1 MPKTWVII
9 ALMRLDFLSADLNFG
24 SSSITR
30 HVYGPGTP
38 EYLGGVAETGF
49 TDDGYSF
56 TRYTDGG
63 IEVRD
68 ADGTVH
74 TYNPEAGNP

>member
-1 MPKTWVII
+1 MKPSKSQGGPIT
-9 ALMRLDFLSADLNFG
+9 LTGNDLNFG